1 LENTT
6 RILLDLLLMFAAA
19 KIMGELFE
27 RIKQPAV
34 IGEILAGIIL
44 GPYIFGLIN
53 PLQVETF
60 HVYEVFAEVGV
71 IILLF
76 SIGLHIKVDD
86 ILRVGKTSSFVAV
99 LGVILPFFFGYL
111 FTLTSAHTT
120 VEAMFI
126 GAAMVATS
134 VGITARVF
142 ADLGILDSSVAKVIL
157 GAAVID
163 DILGLL
169 VLAVVTG
176 VGKGAISYVGMAV
189 VTLEAA
195 GFILFLILVSQIIV
209 GKARKGEARKGNGT
223 KRGFDVSG
231 ALRFFKSRNAPFALA
246 LLFCLALSA
255 VASYIHLAAIV
266 GAFMAG
272 MVLAELNLEFR
283 FSSSFESLYDFLVP
297 FFFVVMGTQVD
308 LSVFTRFNLISA
320 ALVLTL
326 FAILGKLIGCG
337 LGAFGLGWKEA
348 SVVGVGMVPRGEVGM
363 IVASIGLGMGVIS
376 TDLYSIVIF
385 MVIATTLLTPPVL
398 AKMISKGFVRPVA
411 KERIERRPDELTVD
425 L

>member
-1 LENTT
+1 MENTT
-6 RILLDLLLMFAAA
+6 KILFDLLLMFAAA
-19 KIMGELFE
+19 KILGELFE
-27 RIKQPAV
+27 RVKQPAV
-34 IGEILAGIIL
+34 IGEILAGVVL
-44 GPYIFGLIN
+44 GPFIFGLIN
-53 PLQVETF
+53 PLQMETF

-86 ILRVGKTSSFVAV
+86 ILKVGKTSSVVAI

-111 FTLTSAHTT
+111 FTLTSDHTT
-120 VEAMFI
+120 VEALFI

-142 ADLGILDSSVAKVIL
+142 ADLGILDSRVAKVML

-163 DILGLL
+163 DILALL

-176 VGKGAISYVGMAV
+176 LGQGAISYVKITLL
-189 VTLEAA
+189 TLEAA
-195 GFILFLILVSQIIV
+195 GFIIFLTII
-209 GKARKGEARKGNGT
+209 GKGLIPRLGPFLG
-223 KRGFDVSG
+223 
-231 ALRFFKSRNAPFALA
+231 FFKTKNAPFALA
-246 LLFCLALSA
+246 LLFCLGLSA
-255 VASYIHLAAIV
+255 VASYIDLAAIV

-272 MVLAELNLEFR
+272 MVLAELNVEFR
-283 FSSSFESLYDFLVP
+283 FSSKFESLYDFLVP

-308 LSVFTRFNLISA
+308 LSVFTKFNLVGA
-320 ALVLTL
+320 ALILTV

-337 LGAFGLGWKEA
+337 LGAWSLGWKEA

-385 MVIATTLLTPPVL
+385 MVIATTILTPPVL
-398 AKMISKGFVRPVA
+398 AVMISRKFVKP
-411 KERIERRPDELTVD
+411 KEEERVEKRIDELPVD

>member
-1 LENTT
+1 MEQTT
-6 RILLDLLLMFAAA
+6 KILFDLLIILAAA

-27 RIKQPAV
+27 HLKQPVV
-34 IGEILAGIIL
+34 IGEILAGVIL
-44 GPYIFGLIN
+44 GPYVFGLIN
-53 PLQVETF
+53 PAHVETF
-60 HVYEVFAEVGV
+60 HVYQILAEIGV

-76 SIGLHIKVDD
+76 TIGLHTKLDEM
-86 ILRVGKTSSFVAV
+86 LSVGRTSSMVAV

-111 FTLTSAHTT
+111 YTLTAEHST

-142 ADLGILDSSVAKVIL
+142 ADLKILDSQVAKVIL

-169 VLAVVTG
+169 VLGVVTG
-176 VGKGAISYVGMAV
+176 LGRGAISYLKITLL
-189 VTLEAA
+189 TLEAA
-195 GFILFLILVSQIIV
+195 GFILFLIVLGKRVV
-209 GKARKGEARKGNGT
+209 GRMGPASLG
-223 KRGFDVSG
+223 
-231 ALRFFKSRNAPFALA
+231 RFKLKNAPFAMA
-246 LLFCLALSA
+246 LIFCLGLSA

-272 MVLAELNLEFR
+272 MVLAELNLEYK
-283 FSSSFESLYDFLVP
+283 FSVKFDSLYDFLVP

-308 LSVFTRFNLISA
+308 LSVFTKSNLIGA
-320 ALVLTL
+320 ALILTA
-326 FAILGKLIGCG
+326 FAVVGKLIGCG
-337 LGAFGLGWKEA
+337 LGAVGMGLKQA

-363 IVASIGLGMGVIS
+363 IVASIGLSLGVIS
-376 TDLYSIVIF
+376 SDLYAVVIF
-385 MVIATTLLTPPVL
+385 MVIATTLMTPPLL
-398 AKMISKGFVRPVA
+398 AKMISRKYVET
-411 KERIERRPDELTVD
+411 KEEEIEEIPVD

>member
-1 LENTT
+1 MENTT
-6 RILLDLLLMFAAA
+6 KILFDLLLMFAAA
-19 KIMGELFE
+19 KIIGELFE
-27 RIKQPAV
+27 RVKQPAV
-34 IGEILAGIIL
+34 IGEILAGIVL
-44 GPYIFGLIN
+44 GPFIFGLIN
-53 PLQVETF
+53 PLHAETF

-86 ILRVGKTSSFVAV
+86 ILKVGKTSSVVAI

-111 FTLTSAHTT
+111 YTLTSDHTT

-142 ADLGILDSSVAKVIL
+142 ADLGILDSRVAKVML
-157 GAAVID
+157 AAAVID
-163 DILGLL
+163 DILALL

-176 VGKGAISYVGMAV
+176 LGQGTISYVKITLL
-189 VTLEAA
+189 TLEAA
-195 GFILFLILVSQIIV
+195 GFIIFLTII
-209 GKARKGEARKGNGT
+209 GKGLIPRLGPFLG
-223 KRGFDVSG
+223 
-231 ALRFFKSRNAPFALA
+231 FFKTKNAPFALA
-246 LLFCLALSA
+246 LLFCLGLSA
-255 VASYIHLAAIV
+255 VASYIDLAAIV

-272 MVLAELNLEFR
+272 MVLAELNVEFR
-283 FSSSFESLYDFLVP
+283 FSSKFESLYDFFVP

-308 LSVFTRFNLISA
+308 LSVFTRFNLVGA
-320 ALVLTL
+320 ALILTL

-337 LGAFGLGWKEA
+337 LGALSLGWKEA

-385 MVIATTLLTPPVL
+385 MVIATTILTPPVL
-398 AKMISKGFVRPVA
+398 AVMISRKFVKP
-411 KERIERRPDELTVD
+411 KEEERVEKRIDELPVD

>member
-6 RILLDLLLMFAAA
+6 KILFDLLLMFAAA
-19 KIMGELFE
+19 KVLGELFE
-27 RIKQPAV
+27 RVKQPAV
-34 IGEILAGIIL
+34 IGEIMAGVVL

-86 ILRVGKTSSFVAV
+86 ILKVGKTSSVVAI

-111 FTLTSAHTT
+111 YTLTSDHTT
-120 VEAMFI
+120 VEALFI

-142 ADLGILDSSVAKVIL
+142 ADLGILNSRVAKVML
-157 GAAVID
+157 AAAVVD
-163 DILGLL
+163 DILALL

-176 VGKGAISYVGMAV
+176 LGQGTISYVKITLL
-189 VTLEAA
+189 TLEAA
-195 GFILFLILVSQIIV
+195 GFIIFLTII
-209 GKARKGEARKGNGT
+209 GKGLIPRLCHFLG
-223 KRGFDVSG
+223 
-231 ALRFFKSRNAPFALA
+231 FFKSKNAPFSLA
-246 LLFCLALSA
+246 LLLCLGLSA
-255 VASYIHLAAIV
+255 VASYIDLAAIV

-272 MVLAELNLEFR
+272 MVLAELNVEFR
-283 FSSSFESLYDFLVP
+283 FSSKFESLYDFLVP
-297 FFFVVMGTQVD
+297 FFFVGMGTQED
-308 LSVFTRFNLISA
+308 LSVFTRFNLVGA
-320 ALVLTL
+320 ALILTV
-326 FAILGKLIGCG
+326 FAILGKLIGGG
-337 LGAFGLGWKEA
+337 LGAWGLGGKEA

-385 MVIATTLLTPPVL
+385 MVIATNILTPPVL
-398 AKMISKGFVRPVA
+398 AAMVSRKFVKPKEEERMEKG
-411 KERIERRPDELTVD
+411 IDELPVD